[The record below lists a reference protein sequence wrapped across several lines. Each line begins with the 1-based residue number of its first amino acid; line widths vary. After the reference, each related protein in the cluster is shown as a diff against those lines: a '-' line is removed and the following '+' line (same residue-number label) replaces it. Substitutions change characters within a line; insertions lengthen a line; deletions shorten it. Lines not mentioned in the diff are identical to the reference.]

1 MHWIAACVLAFCACK
16 SKPEREPAPQ
26 PLVHD
31 ASTPIGIDAAAWPE
45 LADYPRVE
53 AVRTIELSASKPDHP
68 RFDVGGPVIAGD
80 LALVSSSQLGFVAV
94 DHARG
99 QIAWRKPA
107 GLHVA
112 PPLVH
117 ESSIVLVGDCAFPP
131 QIEPTET
138 LLGCLRVV
146 TTTGSDQ
153 AYIAIRGE
161 PRDVAAFAAEKGPQQ
176 LRSTGER
183 SVWWKRGEQAVT
195 IDVLSGIARPS
206 PADDPPIAIT
216 YRGKRWQ
223 IRQDDEGRIV
233 ATGAVPWQTEHAYT
247 DIAGVVWFDGSP
259 LLRVVNLGAFAN
271 TPEVRVFDMDA
282 TGSLRATF
290 ARPVPGIAA
299 LAHAVAA
306 SGETAVVVRV
316 DRSLARDVVAAYT
329 PTALLVYVHALPVRK
344 RVDPVGVA
352 VTDDAVVVFHD
363 GESLTVLP
371 AVSTAP
377 TPAAATGGV
386 SQNPT
391 P

>member
-1 MHWIAACVLAFCACK
+1 MRRVAACVLALCACK
-16 SKPEREPAPQ
+16 SKPEREPAP
-26 PLVHD
+26 PPITHD
-31 ASTPIGIDAAAWPE
+31 AAASIDAAAAWPE
-45 LADYPRVE
+45 LADYPRAG
-53 AVRTIELSASKPDHP
+53 AVRTITLPASKPDHP
-68 RFDVGGPVIAGD
+68 RFDVGGPVLAGG
-80 LALVSSSQLGFVAV
+80 LAIVSSSQLGFVAV
-94 DHARG
+94 DYGRG

-117 ESSIVLVGDCAFPP
+117 ASSIVLVGDCAFAPA
-131 QIEPTET
+131 IEPTET

-146 TTTGSDQ
+146 TTAGSDQ

-161 PRDVAAFAAEKGPQQ
+161 PREVAAFAAEKGPQQ

-183 SVWWKRGEQAVT
+183 SVWWKRGDLAVT
-195 IDVLSGIARPS
+195 IDVVSGIARPARAEE
-206 PADDPPIAIT
+206 PAIAIT
-216 YRGKRWQ
+216 YRGKRWA
-223 IRQDDEGRIV
+223 IRQDDDDRIV
-233 ATGAVPWQTEHAYT
+233 ATGSAPWQTEHGYT

-259 LLRVVNLGAFAN
+259 LLRIVNVGASAN
-271 TPEVRVFDMDA
+271 TPEVHVFDMDA

-299 LAHAVAA
+299 LAHAVAD
-306 SGETAVVVRV
+306 SGDTAVVVRV

-329 PTALLVYVHALPVRK
+329 PTALLVYVYALPVQK

-352 VTDDAVVVFHD
+352 VADDAIVVFHD

-377 TPAAATGGV
+377 TPPAATGGV